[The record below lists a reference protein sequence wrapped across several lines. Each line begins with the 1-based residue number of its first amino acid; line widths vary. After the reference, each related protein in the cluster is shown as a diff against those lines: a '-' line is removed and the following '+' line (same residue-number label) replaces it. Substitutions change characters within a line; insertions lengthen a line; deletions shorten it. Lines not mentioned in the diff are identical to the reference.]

1 MTALCLKETLVG
13 LFMYL
18 HIVNQHKIDV
28 VKTQQ
33 KKPRRL
39 VIYLLQ
45 KYILQA
51 LFKYIDLY
59 L

>member
-18 HIVNQHKIDV
+18 HIVNQHKIY

-33 KKPRRL
+33 KKTPQ
-39 VIYLLQ
+39 ISN
-45 KYILQA
+45 
-51 LFKYIDLY
+51 LFATKIHFTSIV
-59 L
+59 